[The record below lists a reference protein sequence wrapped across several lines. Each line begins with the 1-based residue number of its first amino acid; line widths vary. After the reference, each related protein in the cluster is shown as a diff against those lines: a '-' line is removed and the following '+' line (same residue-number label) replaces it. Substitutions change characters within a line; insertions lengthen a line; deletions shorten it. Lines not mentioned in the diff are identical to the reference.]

1 MACGFPNMD
10 ESSSSLTL
18 TTVYRML
25 RGGLEVAQ
33 NKLHKKYGQLI
44 GIVPEEVSCA
54 DASVIPL
61 IYSSHS
67 PLPKTDWYHIF
78 TPTGL
83 GENADLF
90 SKTNEEKHTK
100 HHKIVS
106 PAYQMSSALRNE
118 TAIDECITLFTK
130 RMRELAAKKE
140 AINLGSFLNFYAHD
154 VIGFVLFGH
163 RFGYLEA
170 GGDVGSFLNALDK
183 AVPFIYVIAAV
194 PNYIRKVLMFLSIF
208 IPGTVGHLQAIQAIS
223 DAAKEQTQL
232 RMERSTQEKNLQLRI
247 VETDGADKG
256 FTHRDVTLES
266 WAGLM
271 AGSDSIV
278 STMNPTV

>member
-1 MACGFPNMD
+1 
-10 ESSSSLTL
+10 
-18 TTVYRML
+18 
-25 RGGLEVAQ
+25 
-33 NKLHKKYGQLI
+33 
-44 GIVPEEVSCA
+44 
-54 DASVIPL
+54 
-61 IYSSHS
+61 
-67 PLPKTDWYHIF
+67 
-78 TPTGL
+78 
-83 GENADLF
+83 
-90 SKTNEEKHTK
+90 
-100 HHKIVS
+100 
-106 PAYQMSSALRNE
+106 MSSALRNE

-232 RMERSTQEKNLQLRI
+232 RMERSTQEKNLVPTSSRSSCASSKQTAPTRASH
-247 VETDGADKG
+247 TATSRSSPGRA
-256 FTHRDVTLES
+256 S
-266 WAGLM
+266 WQA
-271 AGSDSIV
+271 
-278 STMNPTV
+278 PTRSYRP